1 MPPQRTPLKELF
13 GPHAPNQPYSPHQRG
28 ILLACAA
35 LGQKPAWFR
44 KELGVPKSSLQSTQ
58 QLALLRNDGRSQLR
72 SGRPKLLS
80 YGDKRHI
87 LRIVRKEP
95 KITYK
100 EVREQTGVVCHDRT
114 ITRLLDTKP
123 KLPDDTPD
131 LPPKECRRNIIWSD
145 ECSAERGAGKKREW
159 CFRTPGQKWERP
171 MIQTY
176 AKGKDVSV
184 MVWAAFSGK
193 RGRSKLH
200 VMVRDLEAKKGGG
213 GYSTN
218 SYLEVLE
225 KNIPTV
231 WRRGML
237 VMQDNA
243 SIHTAIKVRNWFKE
257 KRITVIRWPAYSPD
271 LNPIEHIWFHLKAN
285 VLELYPEL
293 NKAPRG
299 KDTIKE
305 KLGKA
310 LEEAWE
316 QLPQSLFDSVLGT
329 MKRRCEAVIAAEGW
343 HNKY

>member
-58 QLALLRNDGRSQLR
+58 QLALLRNDSRSQLR

-80 YGDKRHI
+80 DGDKRHI

-114 ITRLLDTKP
+114 ITRLLDTY
-123 KLPDDTPD
+123 
-131 LPPKECRRNIIWSD
+131 NIRKWRAAGRPELTEEHAAIRLAWALEHLDWTEQQWAKVIWSD

-176 AKGKDVSV
+176 AKGKDISV
-184 MVWAAFSGK
+184 LVWAAFSGK

-200 VMVRDLEAKKGGG
+200 VMVRDLEAKKERGGWG
-213 GYSTN
+213 ILRTPTSKYSRKI
-218 SYLEVLE
+218 YQLF
-225 KNIPTV
+225 
-231 WRRGML
+231 G
-237 VMQDNA
+237 
-243 SIHTAIKVRNWFKE
+243 
-257 KRITVIRWPAYSPD
+257 
-271 LNPIEHIWFHLKAN
+271 
-285 VLELYPEL
+285 
-293 NKAPRG
+293 
-299 KDTIKE
+299 
-305 KLGKA
+305 
-310 LEEAWE
+310 EEACY
-316 QLPQSLFDSVLGT
+316 LCRIMPLFIWLLKYAIGLKKSV
-329 MKRRCEAVIAAEGW
+329 
-343 HNKY
+343 